1 VPLAEDL
8 TQEIKNIFETSW
20 QERDGQKVPEAED
33 VKLGN
38 DAVKLRATVLYANLA
53 ESTDLVERV

>member
-1 VPLAEDL
+1 MPLAEDL
-8 TQEIKNIFETSW
+8 TQEIKNIFETSG

-33 VKLGN
+33 VKFGN